1 MLIVDDNATNRRIL
15 EQQLAGWG
23 LAPDSA
29 DGGRSALA
37 LLERAVESGRPYEAA
52 LIDMHMPEIGGLA
65 RTVKATPKLRST
77 RLIML
82 SSSPPRADELH
93 TAGIEAELTKPV
105 RSSRLYNQLV
115 AILANDPRPAQ
126 PRRDPQ
132 PQSTAVASSGEHV
145 LVAEDNDVNQ
155 FVAIQML
162 QKLGFTVDIA
172 RNGLEAIQMSARRRY
187 TVVFMDCQMPE
198 VDGYAATEAIR
209 ERDGNDNHTL
219 IIAMTA
225 HALEGDRERCL
236 TAGMDDYPSKPLRLH
251 AIAELLSRWPQLQ
264 PSGGELQRH
273 IDDTVFDTAPLGEIG
288 DSETAAAVIA
298 LFLDQATERLPQLK
312 DAIERA
318 DTERL
323 GRLAHS
329 LKGGAAAVGAVRIND
344 LCEQVCS
351 RAAGNGM
358 NSSAPELHQLL
369 IDGLADTAVAMNSYI
384 EENT

>member
-1 MLIVDDNATNRRIL
+1 
-15 EQQLAGWG
+15 
-23 LAPDSA
+23 
-29 DGGRSALA
+29 
-37 LLERAVESGRPYEAA
+37 
-52 LIDMHMPEIGGLA
+52 
-65 RTVKATPKLRST
+65 
-77 RLIML
+77 
-82 SSSPPRADELH
+82 
-93 TAGIEAELTKPV
+93 
-105 RSSRLYNQLV
+105 
-115 AILANDPRPAQ
+115 
-126 PRRDPQ
+126 
-132 PQSTAVASSGEHV
+132 
-145 LVAEDNDVNQ
+145 
-155 FVAIQML
+155 
-162 QKLGFTVDIA
+162 
-172 RNGLEAIQMSARRRY
+172 
-187 TVVFMDCQMPE
+187 MPE

-273 IDDTVFDTAPLGEIG
+273 IDDTVFDPAPLGEIG